1 MLIPALVPAPAQNRH
16 DTSIGALQVA
26 VIAVT
31 SVAANMSSILAG
43 VLVFGD
49 PMGRDP
55 LEVAAR
61 IAGFVLV
68 LVGAVLMP
76 APVRAAHSVGGPTPA

>member
-1 MLIPALVPAPAQNRH
+1 
-16 DTSIGALQVA
+16 
-26 VIAVT
+26 
-31 SVAANMSSILAG
+31 MSSILAG

-49 PMGRDP
+49 PMGREP
-55 LEVAAR
+55 LEVTVR

-76 APVRAAHSVGGPTPA
+76 APVRAAHAVTGPTPA